1 MSTKNDK
8 WVMFRNYMTNELHIT
23 KEDIQDWIK
32 EAVQEEARKMVKNSF
47 DKFSPEEMIKRAVY
61 NDSYFGGRA
70 FNGAVIEAAA
80 KIIAGQIEI
89 NLKK

>member
-8 WVMFRNYMTNELHIT
+8 WVMFRNYMVNELHIT
-23 KEDIQDWIK
+23 KEDIQEWIK
-32 EAVQEEARKMVKNSF
+32 EAVQEEARKMVQNSF
-47 DKFSPEEMIKRAVY
+47 DKFSPEEMIRRAIY
-61 NDSYFGGRA
+61 NSSYFAGKA